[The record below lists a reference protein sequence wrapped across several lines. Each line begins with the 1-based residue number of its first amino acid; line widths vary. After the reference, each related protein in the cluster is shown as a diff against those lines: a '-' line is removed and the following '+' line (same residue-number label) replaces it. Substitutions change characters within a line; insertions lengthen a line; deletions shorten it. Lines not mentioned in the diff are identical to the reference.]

1 MRRGYLHSSTRS
13 GCGYLQQH
21 KNWLWLAGV
30 AVAVAV
36 LAVAVLRQRAAAA
49 ALAAGCGCGFGCG
62 HGCVCVAVALVT
74 ERLLMVDSFSREM
87 AMGMTKVVFADMVCA
102 TCERTATVNRRRRRL
117 MDLG

>member
-1 MRRGYLHSSTRS
+1 MVRFLKTF
-13 GCGYLQQH
+13 
-21 KNWLWLAGV
+21 